1 MLQTLGRQSLGRIG
15 QVGAEESPEPV
26 ELMTTLAIV
35 AVPDSTSFTCGV
47 GQRFTVRLIEI
58 DETTLYQ
65 KARNEDEHQALLGR
79 YAAGHTPE
87 SAFVRH
93 IESG

>member
-1 MLQTLGRQSLGRIG
+1 MLQTLRRQSLGRIG

-35 AVPDSTSFTCGV
+35 AVPDSTSFVCGV
-47 GQRFTVRLIEI
+47 GQRRTVRGIEI
-58 DETTLYQ
+58 DEAALYE
-65 KARNEDEHQALLGR
+65 KARDEDEHQSLLGR
-79 YAAGHTPE
+79 YAAGQAPE

-93 IESG
+93 IKSG